1 MRDDPRRLVKT
12 VVLAG
17 LTGAALM
24 SLVLYVILPAAT
36 QRLTAPQIAWLR
48 EMFNAHTSLLLLT
61 LLVAAALL
69 GLPVFLV
76 ALWAARLGPWRR

>member
-1 MRDDPRRLVKT
+1 MRGDPRRLVNA

-17 LTGAALM
+17 LTGATIM
-24 SLVLYVILPAAT
+24 SLVLYVVLPAAA

-48 EMFNAHTSLLLLT
+48 EMFNAHTSLSLLAI
-61 LLVAAALL
+61 LLAAALL

>member
-1 MRDDPRRLVKT
+1 MRDDARGLIKT
-12 VVLAG
+12 IVLAG
-17 LTGAALM
+17 LMGAAIM

-48 EMFNAHTSLLLLT
+48 EMFNAHTSLLLLA
-61 LLVAAALL
+61 LLVVAALL

>member
-1 MRDDPRRLVKT
+1 MRGDARRLVNV

-17 LTGAALM
+17 LTGAAIM
-24 SLVLYVILPAAT
+24 SLVLYAILPAIA

-48 EMFNAHTSLLLLT
+48 EMFNAHTSLSLFAILL
-61 LLVAAALL
+61 AAALL

>member
-1 MRDDPRRLVKT
+1 MRGDPRRLVKA
-12 VVLAG
+12 VALAG
-17 LTGAALM
+17 LTGAAIM
-24 SLVLYVILPAAT
+24 SLVLYVILPAVP

-48 EMFNAHTSLLLLT
+48 EMFNAHTSLMLFAIFPA
-61 LLVAAALL
+61 VALL

>member
-1 MRDDPRRLVKT
+1 
-12 VVLAG
+12 
-17 LTGAALM
+17 M
-24 SLVLYVILPAAT
+24 SLVLYVLFPAAT
-36 QRLTAPQIAWLR
+36 ERLTAPQIAWLR
-48 EMFNAHTSLLLLT
+48 EMFNAHTSLMLLA

>member
-1 MRDDPRRLVKT
+1 MRDNARRLLHT
-12 VVLAG
+12 TVLAA
-17 LTGAALM
+17 LTGAAIM

-48 EMFNAHTSLLLLT
+48 EMFNAHTGLMLLAI
-61 LLVAAALL
+61 LVAVALL

>member
-1 MRDDPRRLVKT
+1 MRDDARRLIQT

-17 LTGAALM
+17 LTGAAIM
-24 SLVLYVILPAAT
+24 SIVLYVIFPAAK
-36 QRLTAPQIAWLR
+36 QRLTAPQITWLR
-48 EMFNAHTSLLLLT
+48 EMFNAHTGIMLLA

-69 GLPVFLV
+69 GPPVFLV